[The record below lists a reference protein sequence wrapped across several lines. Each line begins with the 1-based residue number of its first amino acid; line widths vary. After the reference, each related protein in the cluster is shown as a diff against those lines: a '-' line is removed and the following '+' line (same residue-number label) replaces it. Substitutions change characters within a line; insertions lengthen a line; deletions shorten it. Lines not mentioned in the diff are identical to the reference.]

1 MSETETATAV
11 LDPAPVAAEPDTHPD
26 PDLDPDNAAE
36 VVFQGAAASDLP
48 AIEARWMAPEE
59 LVIDD
64 NVRKSFRVEDYPD
77 EIASIT
83 ERGVKDPINATRDDD
98 GSIVAIDGQV
108 RVLIARAVGTR
119 VVPVFIVDEPAG
131 LSATERRIER
141 TIDQITF
148 NERRI
153 PLTKADLA
161 GGVAMMLDLG
171 ASVTRVAKGLST
183 TRDRVR
189 GYAKIGASPTAA
201 ALLDSK
207 TNQFSFDQLAILGH
221 YEALADTEAVA
232 RLESCSSY
240 RFPHVASSIEAQ
252 RAEQRAQL
260 QASLSYA
267 AYGFGILT
275 AEPDTSSEQAKYLPA
290 DLLLTADDQP
300 LTFDQ
305 ISADPARW
313 VLYLHRQESAYLVD
327 KDTGV
332 IVDDDAVDW
341 DTHDDADAVAAEGLL
356 HADQVEHRDRWMP
369 FCYLPADQ
377 LPDSDY
383 HLAPLTVEESTD
395 KENAAAEASAAVAK
409 AAADREAARLKR
421 ARVRKLNVI
430 GEGSKKRRA
439 DMLVTFFT
447 APQPPTLAA
456 KFVAASIADK
466 LDPVDLQKTLH
477 ILGVG
482 GTRDALLKAI
492 EAASPGRAWMI
503 ATAMIAAQHETKLGK
518 RCGATTPQPP
528 DGTCTSSTR
537 PHPPTS
543 ATPSMTSNAPPQAI
557 STTTTSTSPPNPPTA
572 VPGPRWWSNTTA
584 SATDAAVCV
593 RRPPPN
599 PTAAGNHPS
608 TGVGVLRRKGLL
620 LWRIRIIGW

>member
-11 LDPAPVAAEPDTHPD
+11 LDPATAGAEPDTHTSND
-26 PDLDPDNAAE
+26 SGAG
-36 VVFQGAAASDLP
+36 VIGQGAVTPDLP

-59 LVIDD
+59 LVIDE
-64 NVRKSFRVEDYPD
+64 NVRKGFRVEDYPD
-77 EIASIT
+77 QVASIT

-108 RVLIARAVGTR
+108 RVLIARAVKTP

-141 TIDQITF
+141 TIDQINF

-171 ASVTRVAKGLST
+171 ASLTRVAKGLST
-183 TRDRVR
+183 TRDRVK

-232 RLESCSSY
+232 RLGNCSSS
-240 RFPHVASSIEAQ
+240 RFPHVASSIEAE

-260 QASLSYA
+260 QASLPYA

-275 AEPDTSSEQAKYLPA
+275 AEPDTSSEQARYLPA
-290 DLLLTADDQP
+290 DLLLTADDEP

-313 VLYLHRQESAYLVD
+313 VLYLHREENGYLVE

-341 DTHDDADAVAAEGLL
+341 DTSDDPDAVAAEGLL

-377 LPDSDY
+377 LPDSGY
-383 HLAPLTVEESTD
+383 HLAPLTVEENAD
-395 KENAAAEASAAVAK
+395 KEKAAAEAAAAVAK
-409 AAADREAARLKR
+409 AAADREAARLER

-430 GEGSKKRRA
+430 GEGSKKRR
-439 DMLVTFFT
+439 DEMLIKFFT

-456 KFVAASIADK
+456 KFVAASIAAK
-466 LDPVDLQKTLH
+466 LDPADLQKTLH

-492 EAASPGRAWMI
+492 EAATPGRAWMI
-503 ATAMIAAQHETKLGK
+503 ATAMIAAQHETDLGK
-518 RCGATTPQPP
+518 TLWRDHTTATGRYLHFL
-528 DGTCTSSTR
+528 DA
-537 PHPPTS
+537 
-543 ATPSMTSNAPPQAI
+543 ATPADFDYTLDDVERA
-557 STTTTSTSPPNPPTA
+557 
-572 VPGPRWWSNTTA
+572 
-584 SATDAAVCV
+584 
-593 RRPPPN
+593 
-599 PTAAGNHPS
+599 AAGDIDYHDID
-608 TGVGVLRRKGLL
+608 LAA
-620 LWRIRIIGW
+620 